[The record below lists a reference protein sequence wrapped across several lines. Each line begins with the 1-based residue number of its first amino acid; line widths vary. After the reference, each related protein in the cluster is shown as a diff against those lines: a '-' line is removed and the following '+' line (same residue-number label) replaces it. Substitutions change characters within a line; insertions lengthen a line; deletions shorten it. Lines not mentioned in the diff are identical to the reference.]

1 MKNKLSF
8 KAKAYTLQ
16 SLNKETPLDSM
27 QVMRE
32 VNSKLYKENRQDPEN
47 YDWHEYSNYLQELE
61 QKGLS
66 AACGMSPEGLT
77 RYKIASI

>member
-16 SLNKETPLDSM
+16 SLNKDIPLDSM

-61 QKGLS
+61 QKGLA
-66 AACGMSPEGLT
+66 AACGISPEGLT